1 MKKLIL
7 SVAIIAAAAAA
18 LASCST
24 SAKKAADKGEAIK
37 ANIES
42 CTDPDSL
49 KIYAAEAQAYADK
62 LVKDGNDAAAKAYLE
77 EVTPA
82 IQAKDPSAVSAL
94 DRLKNEADSA
104 AAAVAEKADTLAS
117 KAKEK
122 AGELKDKASD
132 AKDKAVEKGKD
143 VVEKG
148 KDAVSN
154 AAEKSK
160 EAVSDAAQKSA
171 DKVKDVLGK

>member
-7 SVAIIAAAAAA
+7 SLAVLAAAITV
-18 LASCST
+18 ASCAT
-24 SAKKAADKGEAIK
+24 SAKKAGDEGEAIK
-37 ANIES
+37 AKIEN

-62 LVKDGNDAAAKAYLE
+62 LVKEGNDAAAKVYLD
-77 EVTPA
+77 EVAPA
-82 IQAKDPSAVSAL
+82 IQAKDPSAATVF

-104 AAAVAEKADTLAS
+104 VAAAAEKADTLAS
-117 KAKEK
+117 KAKDK
-122 AGELKDKASD
+122 AEELKDKAVD
-132 AKDKAVEKGKD
+132 AKDKVADKTKE
-143 VVEKG
+143 VVDKS

-154 AAEKSK
+154 AADKSK